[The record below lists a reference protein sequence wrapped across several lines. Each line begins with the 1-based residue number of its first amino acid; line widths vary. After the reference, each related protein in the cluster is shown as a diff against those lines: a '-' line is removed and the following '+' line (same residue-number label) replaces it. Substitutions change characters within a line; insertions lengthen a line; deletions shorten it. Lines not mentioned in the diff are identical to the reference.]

1 MKKEFDDLNEIK
13 LKIKSSLRTLELE
26 PDASPDEIKT
36 AFKKLAKIYH
46 PDVAAPKDAWR
57 FQQITG
63 AYSLLKNLNFIEN
76 LDLDNLNLEDLENFN
91 NFNNFNNSEVSRDD
105 KADLSE
111 EQDGTKAER
120 EAQARNKNFELKLD
134 KILTRCEDEINN
146 YINKSERISK
156 RAEQELKDNIIF
168 RLNSQL
174 KEVRDI
180 AIKRTGNLINREDV
194 RQTLI
199 NLILNHDLDSETSR
213 LIEMLPMNDDTRERI
228 ASSVCEKS
236 ENFSST
242 LIIKLLDLRNLNNL
256 NLNLEL
262 IERYILCASPENLSL
277 ILRYWPKNKI
287 LSETALNNLLRSDNA
302 NILVPVLSSI
312 KQNFPQEA
320 LKHNKRI
327 LELSSHESPAVR
339 AWCRMLLPKQDL

>member
-13 LKIKSSLRTLELE
+13 LKIKSSLRTLELKS
-26 PDASPDEIKT
+26 DASPDEIKT

-63 AYSLLKNLNFIEN
+63 AYSLLKNLNFLEN

-91 NFNNFNNSEVSRDD
+91 NFNKSEVSRDD
-105 KADLSE
+105 KADASE
-111 EQDGTKAER
+111 EQDGTKAKH
-120 EAQARNKNFELKLD
+120 EAQARNKNFELKID

-146 YINKSERISK
+146 YINKSEQISK

-213 LIEMLPMNDDTRERI
+213 LIEMLPMNGDTRERI

-242 LIIKLLDLRNLNNL
+242 LIIKLLDLRNLN

>member
-1 MKKEFDDLNEIK
+1 MNKEFDDLNEIK

-26 PDASPDEIKT
+26 SDASPDEIKT

-63 AYSLLKNLNFIEN
+63 AYSLLKNLNFLEN
-76 LDLDNLNLEDLENFN
+76 LDLDNLNLEDFE
-91 NFNNFNNSEVSRDD
+91 NFNNFNNSEVSSDD
-105 KADLSE
+105 KADKADKADASE
-111 EQDGTKAER
+111 EQDETKAKR

-146 YINKSERISK
+146 YINISK

-174 KEVRDI
+174 KEVRNI

-199 NLILNHDLDSETSR
+199 NLILNYDLDSETSR

-302 NILVPVLSSI
+302 NILVPLLSVM

-320 LKHNKRI
+320 AKHNKRI
-327 LELSSHESPAVR
+327 SELKEHSSPAVR
-339 AWCRMLLPKQDL
+339 AWARMLNAIDKKI

>member
-63 AYSLLKNLNFIEN
+63 AYSLLKNLNFLEN

-91 NFNNFNNSEVSRDD
+91 NFNDSEVSRDD

-111 EQDGTKAER
+111 EQDDTKAKR
-120 EAQARNKNFELKLD
+120 EAQARNKNFELKID

-174 KEVRDI
+174 REVRNI

>member
-1 MKKEFDDLNEIK
+1 MNKEFDDLNEIK

-26 PDASPDEIKT
+26 SDASPDEIKT

-63 AYSLLKNLNFIEN
+63 AYSLLKNLNFLEN
-76 LDLDNLNLEDLENFN
+76 LDLDNLNLEDFE
-91 NFNNFNNSEVSRDD
+91 NFNNFNNSEVSSDD
-105 KADLSE
+105 KADKADKADASE
-111 EQDGTKAER
+111 EQDETKAKR

-146 YINKSERISK
+146 YINISK

-174 KEVRDI
+174 KEVRNI

-199 NLILNHDLDSETSR
+199 NLILNYDLDSETSR

-277 ILRYWPKNKI
+277 ILR
-287 LSETALNNLLRSDNA
+287 SRC
-302 NILVPVLSSI
+302 
-312 KQNFPQEA
+312 Q
-320 LKHNKRI
+320 
-327 LELSSHESPAVR
+327 
-339 AWCRMLLPKQDL
+339 

>member
-1 MKKEFDDLNEIK
+1 MNKEFDDLNEIK

-26 PDASPDEIKT
+26 PGASPDEIKT

-63 AYSLLKNLNFIEN
+63 AYSLLKNLNFLEN

-105 KADLSE
+105 KADASE
-111 EQDGTKAER
+111 EQDETKAKR
-120 EAQARNKNFELKLD
+120 EAQARNKNFELKID

-146 YINKSERISK
+146 YINKSEQISK

-174 KEVRDI
+174 KEVRNI

-213 LIEMLPMNDDTRERI
+213 LIEMLPMNGDTRERI

>member
-36 AFKKLAKIYH
+36 AFKKRAKIYH

-63 AYSLLKNLNFIEN
+63 AYSLLKNLNFLEN

-91 NFNNFNNSEVSRDD
+91 KFNNFNNSEVSRDD
-105 KADLSE
+105 KADASE

-174 KEVRDI
+174 REVRNI